1 MKPATLFSVFSI
13 QLKVNGI
20 FRFSEQEPNQQQ
32 RGNQQ
37 QKSTKEKLLPFDS
50 FPGRKALVERTP
62 LIRHAGP
69 RQTQEEIQR
78 QQNAER
84 TTSNSENQA
93 FLKDVI
99 NQVLAGDG
107 VGWLKLNRMRKLME
121 DESYR
126 MFVLGKL
133 NKTLDKKIGPDDHID
148 DVCVPKPVWR
158 GILKCCQAIAHGLDT
173 TFLNFGLGGMASVFQ
188 LMEIAHTHYWSKDL
202 TEGDPMTASYLSSQ
216 TVSPMGSHENLGLS
230 PVDSQPNS
238 GDWMRKNSVMSGD
251 AKSHSHNRRTSVQE
265 ASEHKQST
273 SDMFK
278 DILSQKRNMILSKL
292 TSFDSEVSFLLSLRN
307 S

>member
-1 MKPATLFSVFSI
+1 M
-13 QLKVNGI
+13 
-20 FRFSEQEPNQQQ
+20 
-32 RGNQQ
+32 
-37 QKSTKEKLLPFDS
+37 
-50 FPGRKALVERTP
+50 VERTP

-93 FLKDVI
+93 FLKDAI
-99 NQVLAGDG
+99 NQVLAGEG
-107 VGWLKLNRMRKLME
+107 VGWLKLNRFRKLME

-126 MFVLGKL
+126 MLVLGKL

-216 TVSPMGSHENLGLS
+216 TVSPMGSHENLGMS
-230 PVDSQPNS
+230 SVDNQPNND
-238 GDWMRKNSVMSGD
+238 DWMRKNSLMSGD
-251 AKSHSHNRRTSVQE
+251 AKSQSHNRRTSVQE
-265 ASEHKQST
+265 AGEQKQST
-273 SDMFK
+273 SEMFK

-292 TSFDSEVSFLLSLRN
+292 TSFDSEVNLLLSQPN

>member
-107 VGWLKLNRMRKLME
+107 VGWLKLNRLRKLME

-265 ASEHKQST
+265 ASEQKQST

>member
-1 MKPATLFSVFSI
+1 M
-13 QLKVNGI
+13 
-20 FRFSEQEPNQQQ
+20 
-32 RGNQQ
+32 
-37 QKSTKEKLLPFDS
+37 
-50 FPGRKALVERTP
+50 
-62 LIRHAGP
+62 IRHAGP

-84 TTSNSENQA
+84 STSNSENQS

-99 NQVLAGDG
+99 NQVLIGEG
-107 VGWLKLNRMRKLME
+107 VGWLKLNRLRKLME

-126 MFVLGKL
+126 MLVVGKL
-133 NKTLDKKIGPDDHID
+133 NKTLDKKIAPDDHID

-216 TVSPMGSHENLGLS
+216 TVSPMGSHENLGSAPQS
-230 PVDSQPNS
+230 PVEG
-238 GDWMRKNSVMSGD
+238 GDWTRKSSLMAAE
-251 AKSHSHNRRTSVQE
+251 AKSHSHNRRISVQE
-265 ASEHKQST
+265 TGEQKQST
-273 SDMFK
+273 SEMFK
-278 DILSQKRNMILSKL
+278 DILSQKRNMIMSKL
-292 TSFDSEVSFLLSLRN
+292 TSFDSEVCLNHCRAVISVHYLIFRSQSSRRRCMVHLELCRWLVTRN
-307 S
+307 QFNTQTN

>member
-107 VGWLKLNRMRKLME
+107 VGWLKLNRLRKLME